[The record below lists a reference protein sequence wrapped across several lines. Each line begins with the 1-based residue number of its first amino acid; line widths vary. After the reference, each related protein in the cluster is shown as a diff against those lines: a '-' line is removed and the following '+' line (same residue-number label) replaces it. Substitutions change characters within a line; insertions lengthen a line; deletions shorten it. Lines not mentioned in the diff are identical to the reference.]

1 MTTKNLALALLAST
15 LLTTGIAGC
24 SDDASSSTGPADPNL
39 SQGYAKQCLRCHGSQ
54 GQGGGEYPRIP
65 GTKADVAAYKAYVR
79 VGKGEM
85 PAFSATQISD
95 ADLEKDFTWMTT
107 VRGK

>member
-1 MTTKNLALALLAST
+1 MTKNFALALLA
-15 LLTTGIAGC
+15 TTTFASVAGC
-24 SDDASSSTGPADPNL
+24 SDDTSSSATADPNL
-39 SQGYAKQCLRCHGSQ
+39 SQGYVKQCTRCHGPQ

-95 ADLEKDFTWMTT
+95 ADLEKDYTWLTT

>member
-1 MTTKNLALALLAST
+1 MTKNLALALLATT
-15 LLTTGIAGC
+15 LFASVAGC
-24 SDDASSSTGPADPNL
+24 SDEASSATADPNL

-65 GTKADVAAYKAYVR
+65 GKKADVAAYKVYVR
-79 VGKGEM
+79 QGKGEM

-95 ADLEKDFTWMTT
+95 ADLEKDFAWMTT